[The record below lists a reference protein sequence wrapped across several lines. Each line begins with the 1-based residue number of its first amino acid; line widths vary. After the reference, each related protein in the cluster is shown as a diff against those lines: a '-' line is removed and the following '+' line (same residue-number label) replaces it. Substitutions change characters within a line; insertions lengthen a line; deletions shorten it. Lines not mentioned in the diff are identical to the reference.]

1 MAEQQVSRQ
10 ELIRRRRRGGF
21 VGRRAE
27 LAAFRANL
35 ERDPADEAYQFLFHV
50 RGNAGV
56 GKTSLLRQLEA
67 VARERESVT
76 AYLDDD
82 VHSVVEAMAAVSAQ
96 CERQG
101 RPLKRFDRLLA
112 TYRQRRH
119 EAESA
124 PVGQSDGEPSVAG
137 TLAAQVG
144 LAGLGAVPVVGAL
157 AGVMDAQ
164 QVAAGADRLR
174 GLLSAR
180 LRSHDDVQLVLTPV
194 PLLTPVFLADLTEL
208 ARQRPRVVLFFD
220 TYERTAPVL
229 DGWLRELLVDGGHGE
244 LPLNVLV
251 VLAGQRQL
259 DPRVWADAMDL
270 VAELPLEVFTET
282 EARQLLTVRGITD
295 EQVTGTVLR
304 LAGGLPVLL
313 DTLAQARPTGPGAV
327 QDPSGTAVERFLRWE
342 TAPQRRAAA
351 LACALP
357 LQLDQDVYRVLAD
370 GDHYAWLRALPFVN
384 EQAGKAR
391 YHDVVRTP
399 MLRLQRTRSP
409 LGWREQHTALAEAFG
424 RWRSA
429 LEQDLPSDGRW
440 EDGTWLEYRLS
451 ETYHR
456 LCANPHQALPGALVE
471 LIEACTSGD
480 SACRRAARTIALA
493 ARDTEAEPLAH
504 WGEQL
509 TGLDDSPELDDRPE
523 LTLLTLL
530 LTHPGLP
537 AEHRAAC
544 FLARADRHQLGGDH
558 PAAAG
563 DCSAALALDPESAR
577 AHATRARSRQALKQ
591 LPEALADW
599 GRAVELAPDQAA
611 SLVQRGRLL
620 RTLGRFEEALRD
632 LDLAVGLD
640 PSDWLHRAERGEI
653 HRLAGRPAEAL
664 AELTRATELNGA
676 EGWPLASRGWV
687 LHQLGRDQD
696 ALADLD
702 RSLDLNPEQPWAL
715 TRRAE
720 LHRKA
725 GRFNAAL
732 TDLNLAVSLSPGW
745 QWVVAERG
753 ETHRV
758 AGRHT
763 EALAD
768 FSRAIELSPT
778 YAWAL
783 VRRGQT
789 HERLGQHREAA
800 ADWAEARRLDP
811 ELTVRM
817 LSSAH
822 SQLGTFRVQ
831 FGSGGARG
839 LPGA

>member
-1 MAEQQVSRQ
+1 MAEQRVSRQ

-27 LAAFRANL
+27 LAAFRENL
-35 ERDPADEAYQFLFHV
+35 DRDPAEEAYQFLFHV

-67 VARERESVT
+67 VARERDAVT

-82 VHSVVEAMAAVSAQ
+82 VHSAVEAMAAISAQ

-157 AGVMDAQ
+157 AGAVDPQ
-164 QVAAGADRLR
+164 QVALGADRLR

-208 ARQRPRVVLFFD
+208 ARQRPWVVLFFD

-251 VLAGQRQL
+251 VLAGQRRL
-259 DPRVWADAMDL
+259 DPGVWAGALDL

-282 EARQLLTVRGITD
+282 EARQLLTARGITD
-295 EQVTGTVLR
+295 ERVTGTVLR

-313 DTLAQARPTGPGAV
+313 DTLAQARPSGPEAV

-342 TAPQRRAAA
+342 GDPQRRAAA

-357 LQLDQDVYRVLAD
+357 LQLDQDVYGVLAE

-391 YHDVVRTP
+391 YHDVVRTS

-409 LGWREQHTALAEAFG
+409 QGWREQHTALAEAFG

-429 LEQDLPSDGRW
+429 LERDLPRDGRW
-440 EDGTWLEYRLS
+440 EDGAWLEYRLS

-471 LIEACTSGD
+471 LVEACASGD
-480 SACRRAARTIALA
+480 SACRRAARTVVQA
-493 ARDTEAEPLAH
+493 ARDTEAEPLGP
-504 WGEQL
+504 WGEL
-509 TGLDDSPELDDRPE
+509 LAGLDDSPEL
-523 LTLLTLL
+523 TVLTLL
-530 LTHPGLP
+530 LTQPGLP

-563 DCSAALALDPESAR
+563 DCSAALALDPESVR
-577 AHATRARSRQALKQ
+577 AFATRARSRQALKQ
-591 LPEALADW
+591 QPEALADCD
-599 GRAVELAPDQAA
+599 RAVELAPEQGAL
-611 SLVQRGRLL
+611 LVQRGRLL
-620 RTLGRFEEALRD
+620 RTMGRFEDALRD
-632 LDLAVGLD
+632 LDRAVALD
-640 PSDWLHRAERGEI
+640 PSDWHHRAERGEAY
-653 HRLAGRPAEAL
+653 RLVDRPAEAL

-676 EGWPLASRGWV
+676 EAWPLASRGWV
-687 LHQLGRDQD
+687 LHQLGRGEE

-702 RSLDLNPEQPWAL
+702 RSLDLDPHQPWAL

-720 LHRKA
+720 LHRRA
-725 GRFNAAL
+725 GRFDAAL
-732 TDLNLAVSLSPGW
+732 TDLDLAVALSPTW

-758 AGRHT
+758 MGRHPQ
-763 EALAD
+763 ALAD
-768 FSRAIELSPT
+768 FSRAIELSPA

-789 HERLGQHREAA
+789 HELLGQHREAA
-800 ADWAEARRLDP
+800 ADFTEALRIDRD
-811 ELTVRM
+811 LTERM
-817 LSSAH
+817 LTSAH
-822 SQLGTFRVQ
+822 RQLGSFRVQLGTGRA
-831 FGSGGARG
+831 GG

>member
-1 MAEQQVSRQ
+1 MAEQRVSRQ

-27 LAAFRANL
+27 LAAFRENL
-35 ERDPADEAYQFLFHV
+35 DRDPADEAYQFLFHV

-67 VARERESVT
+67 VARERDSVT

-82 VHSVVEAMAAVSAQ
+82 VHSAVEAMAAISAQ

-112 TYRQRRH
+112 GYRQRRH

-124 PVGQSDGEPSVAG
+124 EPGQSDGEPSVAG

-157 AGVMDAQ
+157 VGAVDPQ
-164 QVAAGADRLR
+164 QVALGADRLR

-194 PLLTPVFLADLTEL
+194 PLLTPVFLADLADL
-208 ARQRPRVVLFFD
+208 AGRLPRVALFFD

-229 DGWLRELLVDGGHGE
+229 DGWLRELLVGGGYGD

-251 VLAGQRQL
+251 VLAGQRRL
-259 DPRVWADAMDL
+259 DPRVWADSMDL

-282 EARQLLTVRGITD
+282 EARQLLTARGITD
-295 EQVTGTVLR
+295 ERVTGTVLR

-313 DTLAQARPTGPGAV
+313 DTLAQTRPAGPEAV

-342 TAPQRRAAA
+342 TDPERRAAA

-357 LQLDQDVYRVLAD
+357 LQLDQDVYGVLAE

-384 EQAGKAR
+384 DQAGRVR

-399 MLRLQRTRSP
+399 MLRLQRTGSP

-424 RWRSA
+424 RWRAA
-429 LEQDLPSDGRW
+429 LEQDLPPDVRW
-440 EDGTWLEYRLS
+440 ADGTWLEYRLG

-456 LCANPHQALPGALVE
+456 LCANPHQALPAALVE
-471 LIEACTSGD
+471 LVAACASGD
-480 SACRRAARTIALA
+480 SACRRAAQVVVQA
-493 ARDTEAEPLAH
+493 ARDTEAEPLGR
-504 WGEQL
+504 WGEL
-509 TGLDDSPELDDRPE
+509 LGALDEDPE
-523 LTLLTLL
+523 LTLLTVL
-530 LTHPGLP
+530 LTEPGLP
-537 AEHRAAC
+537 AEHRADC
-544 FLARADRHQLGGDH
+544 FLARAGRYGAAGDH
-558 PAAAG
+558 PAAVA
-563 DCSAALALDPESAR
+563 DCTAALALDPGSSRAYAAR
-577 AHATRARSRQALKQ
+577 AVGLRALKQ
-591 LPEALADW
+591 LPEALADYQ
-599 GRAVELAPDQAA
+599 RAVELAPGQPAL
-611 SLVQRGRLL
+611 LVQRGRLL
-620 RTLGRFEEALRD
+620 RTLGRFEEALLD

-640 PSDWLHRAERGEI
+640 PADWLHRAERGET
-653 HRLAGRPAEAL
+653 HRLADRPAEAL

-676 EGWPLASRGWV
+676 AAWPWASRGWV
-687 LHQLGRDQD
+687 LHQLGLGGE

-702 RSLDLNPEQPWAL
+702 RSLELDPRQPWAL

-720 LHRKA
+720 LHRRA
-725 GRFNAAL
+725 GRFEAAL
-732 TDLNLAVSLSPGW
+732 TDLDLAVTLSPGW

-753 ETHRV
+753 ETHRL
-758 AGRHT
+758 AGRPGR
-763 EALAD
+763 ALAD

-789 HERLGQHREAA
+789 HELLGAHREAL
-800 ADWAEARRLDP
+800 ADWAAARRLDP
-811 ELTVRM
+811 DLTDRM
-817 LSSAH
+817 LAGAQH
-822 SQLGTFRVQ
+822 RPGTFRVRLPE
-831 FGSGGARG
+831 GGAGG

>member
-35 ERDPADEAYQFLFHV
+35 DRDPADEAYQFLFHV

-56 GKTSLLRQLEA
+56 GKTSLLRQLEV
-67 VARERESVT
+67 VAREQDSVT

-82 VHSVVEAMAAVSAQ
+82 VHSVVEAMAAISAQ

-137 TLAAQVG
+137 SLAAQVG

-174 GLLSAR
+174 GMLSAR

-251 VLAGQRQL
+251 VLAGQRRL
-259 DPRVWADAMDL
+259 DPGFWADAMDL

-282 EARQLLTVRGITD
+282 EARQLLTTRGITD

-327 QDPSGTAVERFLRWE
+327 QDPSGTAVGLVVG
-342 TAPQRRAAA
+342 TGHNSYNNV
-351 LACALP
+351 P
-357 LQLDQDVYRVLAD
+357 LQLDQDVYRVLAE
-370 GDHYAWLRALPFVN
+370 GDHYAWLHALPFVN

-391 YHDVVRTP
+391 YHEVVRTP
-399 MLRLQRTRSP
+399 MLRLQRARSP

-471 LIEACTSGD
+471 LVDACASGD

-509 TGLDDSPELDDRPE
+509 AGLDESPE

-530 LTHPGLP
+530 LTQPGLP
-537 AEHRAAC
+537 AEHRVAC

-558 PAAAG
+558 SAAAG
-563 DCSAALALDPESAR
+563 DCSAALALDPECAR

-599 GRAVELAPDQAA
+599 DRAVELTSDQAA
-611 SLVQRGRLL
+611 FLVQRGRLL

-640 PSDWLHRAERGEI
+640 PSDWLHRAERGET
-653 HRLAGRPAEAL
+653 HRLAGRAAEAL

-687 LHQLGRDQD
+687 LHQLGRDED

-702 RSLDLNPEQPWAL
+702 RSLDLNPDQPWAL

-720 LHRKA
+720 LHRNA

-732 TDLNLAVSLSPGW
+732 TDLDLAVTLSPSW

-753 ETHRV
+753 DTHRV

-789 HERLGQHREAA
+789 HERLGQHQEAA

-817 LSSAH
+817 LTSAH
-822 SQLGTFRVQ
+822 RQLGTFRVQ
-831 FGSGGARG
+831 FGSGGAG
-839 LPGA
+839 DLPRA